1 MQENQEI
8 GKQDI
13 SIKKP
18 PLQSIYPTAING
30 HPTESIIEQPVV
42 EAPKTN
48 AKKTNYPGWYSVA
61 SFLSALI
68 PIALWTYCLIQYHA
82 NANPNAYGT
91 NYAGLVVSAL
101 PIAYYCSIGLPI
113 AGFSIST
120 GIRGLKSHL
129 HRLASISLFLKL
141 CTALLVLYFLFY
153 K

>member
-8 GKQDI
+8 EKQDI
-13 SIKKP
+13 PIKKP
-18 PLQSIYPTAING
+18 PLQSIYPTAINDT
-30 HPTESIIEQPVV
+30 PTKSIIEQPVV

-48 AKKTNYPGWYSVA
+48 TKKNNYPGWYSVA

-82 NANPNAYGT
+82 NANPNTYGT
-91 NYAGLVVSAL
+91 NYTKSVFVL

-113 AGFSIST
+113 AGFSIGT

-129 HRLASISLFLKL
+129 HRLASISLFLKF
-141 CTALLVLYFLFY
+141 CTALLVLYFLFF